1 MNKYSEACE
10 LFDKW
15 SDEGGGKQ
23 IINFL
28 TNFITEDTFWLNENI
43 SRAHRKT
50 LIELGKFLEMHT
62 GNY

>member
-1 MNKYSEACE
+1 MNKYSEAYE

-43 SRAHRKT
+43 SRVDRKT
-50 LIELGKFLEMHT
+50 LIELGKFLDRHNE
-62 GNY
+62 N